1 MDVGSLS
8 IDMSIAKTMQSV
20 GIAMAKNV
28 MTTAEQQGA
37 AIIQMAEA
45 AVPTTP
51 PTDTIAINMRV

>member
-20 GIAMAKNV
+20 GIAMAKNA
-28 MTTAEQQGA
+28 MQTAEQQGA

-45 AVPTTP
+45 AQP
-51 PTDTIAINMRV
+51 PAPPSDTIAINMRV